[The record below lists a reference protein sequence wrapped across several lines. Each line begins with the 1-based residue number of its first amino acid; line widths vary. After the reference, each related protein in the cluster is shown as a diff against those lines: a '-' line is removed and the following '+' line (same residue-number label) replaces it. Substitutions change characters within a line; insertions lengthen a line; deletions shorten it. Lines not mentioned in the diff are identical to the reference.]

1 MVSESN
7 QGQLP
12 VVKSD
17 ERFNLS
23 SMDIFQHFTEEEL
36 YTFFAENVEE
46 LRITAG
52 DYLCH
57 EGSPGE
63 DMFILLEGELKI
75 TKHSKFITT
84 INPVEYIG
92 EMALIEAKPRS
103 ATVQA
108 VADSTL
114 LRITRAQ
121 FQKYFSQRPESL
133 FSMMRTLSQR
143 IRLNTEIIAAEL
155 EKANI
160 LIHDMKN
167 QMAPLLFLDMLEKKT
182 SDESQLRLIRV
193 MQSGRNK
200 LVEMMSE
207 ALANAKRLEPPR
219 KFEVGLLTDLVTEL
233 QEAELQSHPD
243 LKERQVRF
251 TFRGNL
257 PEVSFCRLAIY
268 RVLTNLLVNAAQ
280 ASKVNQPI
288 DVEINF
294 DANNLIV
301 QVKDRGEGIPERFR
315 DSIFDSHFTTKDE
328 GNGLGLASCRQIIE
342 GLHGGQISFA
352 DRIEGGTIFTFT
364 LPRQR
369 SV

>member
-1 MVSESN
+1 MVN
-7 QGQLP
+7 
-12 VVKSD
+12 SD
-17 ERFNLS
+17 ERFKYLS
-23 SMDIFQHFTEEEL
+23 SMDLFQHFTEEDL

-46 LRITAG
+46 VRIATG
-52 DYLCH
+52 EYLCH
-57 EGSPGE
+57 EGSPGD

-75 TKHSKFITT
+75 SKHTKFITS
-84 INPVEYIG
+84 IKPVEYIG

-108 VADSTL
+108 VADSVL

-167 QMAPLLFLDMLEKKT
+167 QMAPFLFLDMLEKKI
-182 SDESQLRLIRV
+182 SDESQLRLIKV
-193 MQSGRNK
+193 MQSGRDK
-200 LVEMMSE
+200 LAEMMFE
-207 ALANAKRLEPPR
+207 ALANAKRLDRPR
-219 KFEVGLLTDLVTEL
+219 KFEVGALTDLIAEL
-233 QEAELQSHPD
+233 QESELQAHPD
-243 LKERQVRF
+243 LRDRTVRF

-257 PEVSFCRLAIY
+257 PQVSFCRLEIY
-268 RVLTNLLVNAAQ
+268 RVLTNLLINAAQ
-280 ASKVNQPI
+280 ASQTNQPI
-288 DVEINF
+288 DVEVNY
-294 DANNLIV
+294 DNDNLIV

-315 DSIFDSHFTTKDE
+315 ASIFDSHFTTKAD
-328 GNGLGLASCRQIIE
+328 GNGLGLASCHQIVE
-342 GLHGGQISFA
+342 GLHGGRLTFA

-369 SV
+369 PA